1 MAKFSEI
8 GINSYYYK
16 LDYCGGKLRSTPED
30 FYVEEIFDNIIG
42 KDDGNVLVLKLQ
54 IKNWEH
60 NRLIRYIARSLGV
73 SPKQVFFA
81 GTKDKRALKVQYLS
95 IPGAKYKDFHLE
107 DVSVLEYFYLDKP
120 LTMGSHSGNF
130 FRINVKNTIS
140 EIFSKNCKAVSAGNV
155 FPNFYGPQRFGSMRP
170 VTHLVGR
177 AIVRNDFEEATR
189 IFIGYPGED
198 RFREQRAKYY
208 NNPDPSSNYESFP
221 DALDL
226 EKKVMKHLIENYGD
240 FAGAIKVLPA
250 NLVEMFIHAYQ
261 GYLFNLILS
270 KRLEYSKNIE
280 TGDILFY
287 NGRMIKATEI
297 NIDKIRR
304 NFISEKISPTGLV
317 IGYESE
323 FAGGIMGEIER
334 EVISNEGIQGFE
346 FKLPFG
352 LKSKGERRPIFT
364 FPLNMKCFE
373 NSLEFTLKPG
383 AYGTSLLREILRSD
397 EMSDY

>member
-8 GINSYYYK
+8 GINSYYYD
-16 LDYCGGKLRSTPED
+16 LDYCGGKLRYTPED
-30 FYVEEIFDNIIG
+30 FYVEEIFENIIE
-42 KDDGNVLVLKLQ
+42 KDDGNVLVLKLKV
-54 IKNWEH
+54 KNWEH

-95 IPGAKYKDFHLE
+95 IPGAKYRDFQLE
-107 DVSVLEYFYLDKP
+107 DVAILKYFYLDKP

-130 FRINVKNTIS
+130 FRVIVKNTLS
-140 EIFSKNCKAVSAGNV
+140 ETFARNCNAVSAGSV

-177 AIVRNDFEEATR
+177 AMVRNDFEEAAR
-189 IFIGYPGED
+189 IFIGYPGDD
-198 RFREQRAKYY
+198 RFKDEREKYY

-226 EKKVMKHLIENYGD
+226 EKKVMKHLIENEGD
-240 FAGAIKVLPA
+240 FVGAIKELPQ

-280 TGDILFY
+280 IGDVLIY
-287 NGRMIKATEI
+287 NGRLIKATEI
-297 NIDKIRR
+297 NIEKMRR

-334 EVISNEGIQGFE
+334 EVISNEGIHEFE

-352 LKSKGERRPIFT
+352 MKSRGERRPIFS
-364 FPLNMKCFE
+364 FPSNMKCLE
-373 NSLEFTLKPG
+373 NSVEFTLKPG
-383 AYGTSLLREILRSD
+383 AYGTSLLREIMRSE
-397 EMSDY
+397 EMGDY